1 MHKRLSLLMA
11 VLMVLALFTVPLDAK
26 YMGEEQLQER
36 THTEF
41 VAKEYGLGGFML
53 PYPTQ
58 PIVDKAKKFID
69 GFNTTKTTRKE
80 QLDEI
85 SKYLILSG
93 YTYKGSEGEGR
104 EGLYRNYINNNQL
117 NCYGYTLFA
126 SKLLLKQNIP
136 HKIILVKTSKGDT
149 NTAHTAILVNTG
161 DKWVGYEPTFAMYY
175 NYYRN
180 YGLSKDEAVKE
191 MQEYMVYKD
200 LKNFCDQMNEEGT
213 IHDIYVSPCLKKD
226 LVGYNFKHYKQEG
239 KLDLNEILK

>member
-41 VAKEYGLGGFML
+41 VAKEYGIAGFML

-69 GFNTTKTTRKE
+69 GFNTTKTIIKE

-136 HKIILVKTSKGDT
+136 HKIVLVKTSKGDA

-161 DKWVGYEPTFAMYY
+161 DKWVGYEPTFAMHY
-175 NYYRN
+175 NYYRD

-191 MQEYMVYKD
+191 MQEYMVYED
-200 LKNFCDQMNEEGT
+200 LKNFCDQMNEEGKM
-213 IHDIYVSPCLKKD
+213 HDIYVSPCLKKD